1 MRRLLLPFFI
11 FRLGLALLPFLLQVA
26 WLLLFPFLGLF
37 MMIVVVFLYVLLFA
51 RNVMKLRF
59 LEQQPPLPAS
69 TSLSPQSEKIQ
80 QKIVTGYDHKLWYR
94 DDEELK
100 TKQAQIHQL
109 LLADPTHRDLL
120 INAAILA
127 EINPISEI
135 STYDKARYSDPNS
148 PLLAR

>member
-11 FRLGLALLPFLLQVA
+11 LRLSLALLPFFIQVA
-26 WLLLFPFLGLF
+26 WMILFPFLGLL
-37 MMIVVVFLYVLLFA
+37 MMVVMVFLYALLFA
-51 RNVMKLRF
+51 RNVMTLRF

-69 TSLSPQSEKIQ
+69 TSLSPQSEQIQ
-80 QKIVTGYDHKLWYR
+80 QKIVANYDHQLWYR

-100 TKQAQIHQL
+100 MKHAQIQQL

-127 EINPISEI
+127 EINPTSEL
-135 STYDKARYSDPNS
+135 SSYDRARYIDPNS
-148 PLLAR
+148 PLLAH